1 MFDKV
6 LNNIKK
12 LDHIEILVKVLNKRE
27 VKKFII
33 FLNTEK
39 QLRLGLDSK
48 DDILGLYKSFSYA
61 SEKKSAGGRA
71 PFGVI
76 DLHVDG
82 DYYKTYK
89 VTVFNNGDF
98 EITSNTV
105 KPDRNLRDIVGISQN
120 IEGLTEKNF
129 DLFIEFITP
138 IYAEETRK
146 AILQ

>member
-1 MFDKV
+1 MFDRI
-6 LNNIKK
+6 LRNIKK
-12 LDHIEILVKVLNKRE
+12 LDHIEILVKVLNKKE
-27 VKKFII
+27 VKDYII
-33 FLNTEK
+33 FLNTDN

-48 DDILGLYKSFSYA
+48 GDILGFYKSFTYA
-61 SEKKSAGGRA
+61 SEKKSVGGRA

-89 VTVFNNGDF
+89 VDVFNNGDF

-105 KPDRNLRDIVGISQN
+105 KPDKDLRNIQGISQN
-120 IEGLTEKNF
+120 IEGLTNENF
-129 DLFIEFITP
+129 TLFIEFIKP
-138 IYAEETRK
+138 LYIKETKK